1 MVRATTKTPPEWEV
15 QVTRDCGERF
25 EIETHGPFRNFSAAL
40 RLANRLNAGQPDNMI
55 AEVNPTSE
63 QEESIQW

>member
-1 MVRATTKTPPEWEV
+1 
-15 QVTRDCGERF
+15 VTRDCGERF